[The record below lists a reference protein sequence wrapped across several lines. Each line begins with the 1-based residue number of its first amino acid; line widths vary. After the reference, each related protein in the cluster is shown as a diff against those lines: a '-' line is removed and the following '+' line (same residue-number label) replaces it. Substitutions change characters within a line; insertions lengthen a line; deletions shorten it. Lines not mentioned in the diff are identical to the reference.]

1 MKKGNKAF
9 AKVLAMVLAVTS
21 LLGATGCGGG
31 STDSSTTTVIKV
43 ANFGGG
49 VGRKWL
55 DEACARFK
63 TLVADKEYSTGKKG
77 VEFDITHNTS
87 VKIDG
92 IKSDATHIYFLQDKY
107 ANYYTEIQKDSVLD
121 ITDIVKEETLSEY
134 GEEVTIESKIDEEF
148 RFAMKGN
155 DGKYYMLPHYET
167 LNGPSYDVDLFVE
180 QGLYLADQGGATGG
194 ATGFDCALLGDDTY
208 YFVNDE
214 YTTKSVGNDGIAG
227 TYDDGLPTTLNELV
241 AQCAYIK
248 SKGIYP
254 FGVSGAHI
262 DYSAHLIEGLWTG
275 LAGYEQRQA
284 VVSHKVTDGVMEY
297 VTGESSEELWTGTGI
312 KKPTTELVTGLTSE
326 TAYKAIDQASRYYAF
341 AFMELANDQGWFYD
355 KYKDSGYTHKD
366 AMKYFLLNGTGSGES
381 KIPLIASHIEGSYW
395 YNEAK
400 YIHELMA
407 DYKLYTGK
415 EVKNIAHWH
424 MPTSYGDEVVTSE
437 ENAREEAN
445 TNSFTSMA
453 LINGNLDDRPGK
465 EGTIRACKDFLKF
478 LSTEQ
483 ELRNFTACTGVSKAL
498 YKYTIDDSVLSNLD
512 LYQKT
517 VMDLR
522 ANNRIVNQYGD
533 NATYRAQANVLAY
546 SVSSVGYRPDIT
558 GNSPVASVLTA
569 IFEKGQ
575 TAWQC
580 FKLTGYDA
588 DTWRN
593 QYYVAG

>member
-1 MKKGNKAF
+1 MKKGKKFF
-9 AKVLAMVLAVTS
+9 AKSLAMVLAVTS
-21 LLGATGCGGG
+21 LLGAVGCGDSG
-31 STDSSTTTVIKV
+31 SDSSTTTVIKV
-43 ANFGGG
+43 GNFGGG

-55 DEACARFK
+55 DEAAARFSA
-63 TLVADKEYSTGKKG
+63 LVADKEYSSGKKG
-77 VEFDITHNTS
+77 VVFDITHNTS

-92 IKSDATHIYFLQDKY
+92 IASDGTNIYFLQDKY
-107 ANYYTEIQKDSVLD
+107 ANYFTEIQRGAVLD
-121 ITDIVKEETLSEY
+121 ITDIVTEETLSEY
-134 GEEVTIESKIDEEF
+134 GEDVTIESKIDEES

-167 LNGPSYDVDLFVE
+167 LNGPSYDVDLFE
-180 QGLYLADQGGATGG
+180 KYGLYLADEGGATGG
-194 ATGFDCALLGDDTY
+194 ATDFDCSLLNDEAY

-254 FGVSGAHI
+254 FGVSGEHI
-262 DYSAHLIEGLWTG
+262 DYSSHLIEGLWTA
-275 LAGYEQRQA
+275 LAGYEQRKA
-284 VVSHKVTDGVMEY
+284 VVSHSVTDNVMEY
-297 VTGESSEELWTGTGI
+297 VTGVSNEELWTGSGI
-312 KKPTTELVTGLTSE
+312 MKPTTELVTGLTSE

-355 KYKDSGYTHKD
+355 KYKDSNYSHKD
-366 AMKYFLLNGTGSGES
+366 AMKSFLLNGTGEGQNA
-381 KIPLIASHIEGSYW
+381 IPLIASHIEGSYW

-400 YIHELMA
+400 YIHELMD
-407 DYKLYTGK
+407 DYTLYTGK
-415 EVKNIAHWH
+415 ETKNIAHWH
-424 MPTSYGDEVVTSE
+424 MPTSYGNDKVTGV

-465 EGTIRACKDFLKF
+465 EGVIRACKDFLKF

-483 ELRNFTACTGVSKAL
+483 ELKNFTACTGVSKAL
-498 YKYTIDDSVLSNLD
+498 YEYTIDDSVLSSLD

-522 ANNRIVNQYGD
+522 AKNRIVNQYGN
-533 NATYRAQANVLAY
+533 NATYRAQANVLTYMPSAP
-546 SVSSVGYRPDIT
+546 GYRPNLT
-558 GNSPVASVLTA
+558 GNSALASVLTA
-569 IFEKGQ
+569 IFDKNQ
-575 TAWQC
+575 TAWTC
-580 FKLTGYDA
+580 FQLTGYDA
-588 DTWRN
+588 DTWKN
-593 QYYVAG
+593 GYYVAD